1 MLAAG
6 PAAVLSV
13 EDLDRLRAACRRTVI
28 DPRRGLFGPES
39 VVWRVNREAV
49 ALLGGGRALLL
60 QVAHPLV
67 AAAVAAHSRFRAE
80 PLVRLRRTLDLML
93 SIVFADAAHAMA
105 AVHEIEG
112 VHARV
117 NGVLDADV
125 GPWRRGTPY
134 DANDPT
140 LLLWVHAT
148 LVDTAPLVYRRF
160 VAPLSLEDRAT
171 YYEES
176 KVGARLLGIPDALIP
191 PTPRAFEDYV
201 EAMIR
206 DDVLTVGETARD
218 LAASILA
225 PPLPLPLGEPF
236 RVARFVTIGL
246 LPSAVRTRYGL
257 VWRATHE
264 RLLDALAALT
274 RPTLRFLPEC
284 LRLLP
289 HARRG
294 RWS

>member
-1 MLAAG
+1 MPAAG
-6 PAAVLSV
+6 AAAELSL

-93 SIVFADAAHAMA
+93 SIVFADAAHATA
-105 AVHEIEG
+105 AAHEIERL
-112 VHARV
+112 HARV

-148 LVDTAPLVYRRF
+148 LVDSALLVYRRF
-160 VAPLSLEDRAT
+160 VAPLSREERAI
-171 YYEES
+171 YHEES
-176 KVGARLLGIPDALIP
+176 KGGARRLRIPDALIP
-191 PTPRAFEDYV
+191 PTPRAFEV
-201 EAMIR
+201 CGGAM
-206 DDVLTVGETARD
+206 
-218 LAASILA
+218 
-225 PPLPLPLGEPF
+225 
-236 RVARFVTIGL
+236 
-246 LPSAVRTRYGL
+246 TR
-257 VWRATHE
+257 
-264 RLLDALAALT
+264 
-274 RPTLRFLPEC
+274 
-284 LRLLP
+284 
-289 HARRG
+289 
-294 RWS
+294 